1 MLKDM
6 RPVFRGELQEATLL
20 MSYLMG
26 DEIKVKMVQ
35 DVTSGP
41 LQSKI
46 AHETKSQY
54 KLQVLLV
61 PPEQE
66 ERARELID
74 DYLERQES
82 KE

>member
-26 DEIKVKMVQ
+26 DEIEVKMVQ
-35 DVTSGP
+35 DVTSGR

-46 AHETKSQY
+46 AHETKSRY

-74 DYLERQES
+74 DYLSREEGG
-82 KE
+82 